1 MDTIYTLV
9 WTLILLGAY
18 AQARKE
24 RAKRAEEEL
33 ERSEELST
41 EFNVVRDLD
50 APEYNLAEL
59 REFHDQNRPS

>member
-1 MDTIYTLV
+1 VDTIYTLV
-9 WTLILLGAY
+9 WALILLGAY
-18 AQARKE
+18 AQARNE

-33 ERSEELST
+33 EKSEGLFS
-41 EFNVVRDLD
+41 EFNIVRDPD